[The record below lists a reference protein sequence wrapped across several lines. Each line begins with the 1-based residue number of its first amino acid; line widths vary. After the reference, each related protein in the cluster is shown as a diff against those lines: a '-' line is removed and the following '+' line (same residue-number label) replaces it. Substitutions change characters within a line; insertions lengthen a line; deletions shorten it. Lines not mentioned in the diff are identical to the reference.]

1 MKFRIIALLFVGSF
15 ASAADTVVPVYEE
28 PFHRL
33 VADSTDFKIL
43 NILIPPG
50 GTTLYH
56 RHAEPTFYVVLN
68 RTVVRSQLLGGEWS
82 APIPPTELPGSVSH
96 NDESR
101 EKPFEHRVNNMSDEG
116 FHLMLITNDRLTR
129 AAPDLDVMSSMPGAP
144 GIDSQYFTQS
154 KIFLE
159 PRERY
164 DWGGVPHKVIFVLAT
179 DTHVVVRSNRVREF
193 AWGMHDPGDFEYI
206 IAEQGFSFENR
217 SDEPAIII
225 ALAVR

>member
-1 MKFRIIALLFVGSF
+1 MRYGIAGILLACSL
-15 ASAADTVVPVYEE
+15 AAAETVVPVYEE

-82 APIPPTELPGSVSH
+82 APIPATELPGSVSH

-101 EKPFEHRVNNMSDEG
+101 EKPFEHRVNNMGDEG
-116 FHLMLITNDRLTR
+116 FHLMLITNDRR
-129 AAPDLDVMSSMPGAP
+129 ARHAPDLDVMASMPGEA
-144 GIDSQYFTQS
+144 GIESEYFTQS
-154 KIFLE
+154 RIELGPGKQLS
-159 PRERY
+159 
-164 DWGGVPHKVIFVLAT
+164 WSGVKHPVVFVLAT
-179 DTHVVVRSNRVREF
+179 NTHVLIRGNTENSF
-193 AWGMHDPGDFEYI
+193 ARGMLTAGDFQSI
-206 IAEQGFSFENR
+206 NGDTGLQFENR